1 MKIETLCLGPLATNC
16 YLVEIGDALLVIDPG
31 EPEAALR
38 EAIDG
43 REIAWV
49 LNTHGHFDHVGGN
62 WELAKRGAP
71 LAIHPADLPFLDETF
86 PDHPPVDR
94 LLADDEWILETL
106 RVRSLPGHSRG
117 SAAFATEDTIFGGD
131 LLFAGSVGRT
141 DLPGGSTEAMIESL
155 RALLRFPDDTM
166 IFPGHGPPTTIG
178 RERRTNP
185 FLRGLEVKR
194 GRSR

>member
-16 YLVEIGDALLVIDPG
+16 YLVEIGEALLVIDPG
-31 EPEAALR
+31 EPEPALL

-43 REIAWV
+43 RTVAWV

-71 LAIHPADLPFLDETF
+71 LAIHPEDLPFLDEGF
-86 PDHPPVDR
+86 PDHAPVDR
-94 LLADDEWILETL
+94 LLADGERILDTL
-106 RVRSLPGHSRG
+106 RVLSLPGHSRG
-117 SAAFATEDTIFGGD
+117 SVAFVTEDTIFGGD

-141 DLPGGSTEAMIESL
+141 DLPGGSTERMIESL

-166 IFPGHGPPTTIG
+166 VFPGHGPPTTIG
-178 RERRTNP
+178 RERGTNP
-185 FLRGLEVKR
+185 FLRGLEVTR
-194 GRSR
+194 G